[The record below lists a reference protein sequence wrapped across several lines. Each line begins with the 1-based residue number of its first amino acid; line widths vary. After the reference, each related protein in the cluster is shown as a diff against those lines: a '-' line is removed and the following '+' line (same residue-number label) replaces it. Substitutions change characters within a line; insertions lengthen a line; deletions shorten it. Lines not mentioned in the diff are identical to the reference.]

1 MADLPALPSDEVL
14 TAEGLDAELEEL
26 RAAPAQ
32 AEGTQA
38 GARTLIIACG
48 ALAREILAVI
58 RANALDELSLT
69 CLPALLHNRP
79 EKIAP
84 AVREKIAAARAA
96 GIDRIFVAY
105 ADCGTGGALDR
116 VCAEE
121 GVARIDGPHCYAFFD
136 GLEAF
141 AQRAEDEIGT
151 FYLTDF
157 LARQFDTLVWS
168 GMGLDRHPELRDMY
182 FAHYDR
188 VVYLAQ
194 TENPALTEAAR
205 AAADRLGLAFERRFT
220 GYGGLAQALIGA
232 RPAPPGR

>member
-1 MADLPALPSDEVL
+1 MADLPVLPSDEVL
-14 TAEGLDAELEEL
+14 TARGLDGGLARMGAD
-26 RAAPAQ
+26 RAQERPAG
-32 AEGTQA
+32 ET
-38 GARTLIIACG
+38 TLIIACG

-58 RANALDELSLT
+58 RANTLDGLSLT

-96 GIDRIFVAY
+96 GITRIFVAY
-105 ADCGTGGALDR
+105 AECGTGGALDR

-121 GVARIDGPHCYAFFD
+121 GVSRIEGPHCYAFFD

-141 AQRAEDEIGT
+141 ERRAEEEIGA
-151 FYLTDF
+151 FFLTDF
-157 LARQFDTLVWS
+157 LARQFETLVWR

-194 TENPALTEAAR
+194 TEDPALTEAAQ

-232 RPAPPGR
+232 QPAPPGR